1 MSFILHRNWPRPNS
15 HRPPFD
21 GSASEFGVFG
31 QHWGRAEVAFD
42 TLPAETGQFERRCPS
57 YTAAR
62 RLALFTKCAFLKK
75 YSLGSPQNRVPR
87 LLGLVRIAHSS
98 APPPDDTEFG
108 VKYRFIEQDKAGW
121 VPSVGHLPVARGA
134 PGRCGARS
142 RYWQDPCFRAALGS
156 KGLRRL
162 DDLWRRRL
170 LDQSRPRQQE
180 LLVRGLGATTQDY

>member
-1 MSFILHRNWPRPNS
+1 M
-15 HRPPFD
+15 
-21 GSASEFGVFG
+21 
-31 QHWGRAEVAFD
+31 
-42 TLPAETGQFERRCPS
+42 
-57 YTAAR
+57 
-62 RLALFTKCAFLKK
+62 
-75 YSLGSPQNRVPR
+75 
-87 LLGLVRIAHSS
+87 GLVRIVHSS

-121 VPSVGHLPVARGA
+121 VPSVGHLPVARGP

-180 LLVRGLGATTQDY
+180 LLVRGLGDGAQDHRQTYARRRIVPSDARCDRRCVGDRFQLRQRAVDGFHAEFTISPIAIISFFRLEKVSSTPRRRTNSLGISGS